1 MGVDAEERAAR
12 LAVSRFGAD
21 PSRIEAVLAGVRRRR
36 FSGERIDVCQALLSA
51 DLLSIDQADQL
62 RVLLDEPPAGL
73 PGDIHGAATLPSPLE
88 QVPSEGPA
96 DIPPD
101 LRSLGGYRLLRRLG
115 GGGMGS
121 VFLAYQEG
129 DNRHVALKVL
139 SPQLA
144 RSPALLDRFYREAR
158 NGSHLNHPNIVR
170 NLGLGQDTATSLHY
184 IVLEYVDGPSAL
196 ELLERFGRL
205 SVGDAV
211 HLVLDIARGLEH
223 AHARNVVHRD
233 IKPGN
238 ILLTRTGVAKLADLG
253 LAKRTDQA
261 SHLTLARQG
270 FGTPYYMPYEQAMN
284 AKYADNRSDIY
295 ALGATLYHLVVGE
308 VPFPGTNSLEI
319 VDQKA
324 VGTYPPAGSLQPDV
338 PEVLD
343 RILDRM
349 LARDPEDRYQTISEV
364 IVDLER
370 SNLGAAVPSFV
381 DPDLALQ
388 DPVVRQRLETQ
399 AQATSLDVRY
409 GGNPQPTDGA
419 GERLWFVRYRDRR
432 GQVCKAKATREQIF
446 KRIRKGKLPPDT
458 EAARQPQGRFRTLA
472 AIPEFRELIPL
483 LEAAGP
489 DLRTAGTS
497 TSLPDRKAWWLSL
510 AVAVLAVLVVL
521 VVLAVSLFFLR
532 D

>member
-21 PSRIEAVLAGVRRRR
+21 PSRIEAYLARLRSRPQ
-36 FSGERIDVCQALLSA
+36 GEPVDVCR
-51 DLLSIDQADQL
+51 DLLAENILSSDQAGQL
-62 RVLLDEPPAGL
+62 RKLLEEPVANGH
-73 PGDIHGAATLPSPLE
+73 GADIHAAPTLPSPTE
-88 QVPSEGPA
+88 QTPAEGAA
-96 DIPPD
+96 DIPAD

-121 VFLAYQEG
+121 VFLAFQEG
-129 DNRHVALKVL
+129 DNRHVAVKVL

-170 NLGLGQDTATSLHY
+170 NLGLGQDEATGLHY

-196 ELLERFGRL
+196 DLLERYGRL

-211 HLVLDIARGLEH
+211 HLILDIARGLEH
-223 AHARNVVHRD
+223 AHARNVIHRD

-238 ILLTRTGVAKLADLG
+238 ILLTRSGVAKLADLG

-319 VDQKA
+319 VDRKA
-324 VGTYPPAGSLQPDV
+324 EGTFPPASTLQPDV
-338 PEVLD
+338 PVALD
-343 RILDRM
+343 HILDRM

-370 SNLGAAVPSFV
+370 SNLGSAVPSFV

-388 DPVVRQRLETQ
+388 DPVVRRRLESQ
-399 AQATSLDVRY
+399 AQATSLDVRH
-409 GGNPQPTDGA
+409 GGRAQA
-419 GERLWFVRYRDRR
+419 AAESEERLWYVRYRDRR
-432 GQVCKAKATREQIF
+432 GQICKAKATREQIVQ
-446 KRIRKGKLPPDT
+446 RMRQGKLPPQT
-458 EAARQPQGRFRTLA
+458 EAAREPQGRFRTLN
-472 AIPEFRELIPL
+472 AIPEFRELGPL
-483 LEAAGP
+483 P
-489 DLRTAGTS
+489 
-497 TSLPDRKAWWLSL
+497 
-510 AVAVLAVLVVL
+510 AVAEPTETTPAAAAPEGSPWWWMAALSVLGTLLLLVVL
-521 VVLAVSLFFLR
+521 TLVFFATR